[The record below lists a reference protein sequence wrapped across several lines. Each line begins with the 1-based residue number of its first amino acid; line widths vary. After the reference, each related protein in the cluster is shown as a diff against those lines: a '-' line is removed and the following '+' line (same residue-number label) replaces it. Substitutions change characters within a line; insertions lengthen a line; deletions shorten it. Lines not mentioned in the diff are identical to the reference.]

1 MARNTVRAPLFWTF
15 GESVDS
21 GTTSERYPWILYVI
35 IPSHSSIL
43 LSTMGIPPS
52 LSLFTVSVSVSAAAM
67 VIAAGIYSFY
77 SYKSR
82 RRQSIRPQRSS
93 DSTKAYLQLIGNTP
107 LCQLHVLSGI
117 LGRKVFVKMES
128 MNPGG
133 TGKDR
138 AAKYMLQMACQHDVR
153 HATKEMF
160 EGTSGSTGIALAYL
174 CNAMGLKLNVVM
186 PDDQAEEKRILLE
199 RLGVTV
205 TIVPP
210 CGISNAH
217 HYVNTA
223 RRIAKEADGIF
234 LDQFENLANFRAHY
248 EVTGPELWEQTKG
261 TLDAFVMSAGTG
273 GTIAGVSRYAHIA
286 NIFVLCFIRS
296 SALLLLCLCS
306 HTMCPYFSSIIL
318 LSSSTCL
325 RHIFIS
331 LLICLV
337 PTDI

>member
-1 MARNTVRAPLFWTF
+1 M
-15 GESVDS
+15 
-21 GTTSERYPWILYVI
+21 GT
-35 IPSHSSIL
+35 
-43 LSTMGIPPS
+43 PPS
-52 LSLFTVSVSVSAAAM
+52 LSLFATSVSVSTAAAI
-67 VIAAGIYSFY
+67 IAVGIYSFY
-77 SYKSR
+77 TFKSR
-82 RRQSIRPQRSS
+82 RKSIQRHSES
-93 DSTKAYLQLIGNTP
+93 TSEQQTKAYLQLIGNTP

-117 LGRKVFVKMES
+117 LGRKVYVKMES

-138 AAKYMLQMACQHDVR
+138 AAKYMLQTACQQNDGEHE
-153 HATKEMF
+153 TKEMF

-205 TIVPP
+205 TVVPP

-223 RRIAKEADGIF
+223 RRMAKEANGIF
-234 LDQFENLANFRAHY
+234 LDQFENLSNYRAHY

-273 GTIAGVSRYAHIA
+273 GTIAGVSRYAY
-286 NIFVLCFIRS
+286 FVNS
-296 SALLLLCLCS
+296 MS
-306 HTMCPYFSSIIL
+306 YSIL
-318 LSSSTCL
+318 
-325 RHIFIS
+325 FS
-331 LLICLV
+331 LLALSLILCCLV
-337 PTDI
+337 NHAQVLSLYFPMFP

>member
-1 MARNTVRAPLFWTF
+1 
-15 GESVDS
+15 
-21 GTTSERYPWILYVI
+21 
-35 IPSHSSIL
+35 
-43 LSTMGIPPS
+43 MGIPPS
-52 LSLFTVSVSVSAAAM
+52 LSLFTVSVSVSAATM

-77 SYKSR
+77 IMKSR
-82 RRQSIRPQRSS
+82 RKSIDHHQRSS
-93 DSTKAYLQLIGNTP
+93 EQQTKAYLQLIGNTP
-107 LCQLHVLSGI
+107 LCELHVLSGI
-117 LGRKVFVKMES
+117 LGRKIYVKMES

-138 AAKYMLQMACQHDVR
+138 AAKYMLQSACQHNNIG
-153 HATKEMF
+153 HETKEMF

-199 RLGVTV
+199 RFGVTV

-223 RRIAKEADGIF
+223 RRMAKEANGIF

-273 GTIAGVSRYAHIA
+273 GTIAGVSRYAYMGEFLPSVSYL
-286 NIFVLCFIRS
+286 IFLLM
-296 SALLLLCLCS
+296 LLL
-306 HTMCPYFSSIIL
+306 
-318 LSSSTCL
+318 
-325 RHIFIS
+325 
-331 LLICLV
+331 
-337 PTDI
+337 